1 MNNQTKT
8 LNIKYAFIQGFYYIT
23 NCCIQGY
30 AAVYLG
36 AIGLSSTMIGL
47 ILALG
52 NIVTTFGSPVLASF
66 VDKFHWSV
74 NKVLMILGFLSG
86 ILSLMLVASAKLPV
100 LVAVLFVIL
109 FGLLN
114 MMMPL
119 INALSFAFEEHGINI
134 NFGVGRGIG
143 SAAYAFTS
151 LGLGYLV
158 QTFSPVLMPWVLVA
172 VLTGLIP
179 LIQSFRMNEEVETA
193 HEEEETSSIKDFCKE
208 YTTFMIFLLGFM
220 MVYADHMIINNF
232 FINIIRNVGAGT
244 SQMGVAVFLAAILEL
259 ISMSAFEKFKNK
271 IDITIVLKIA
281 AVMFTV
287 KHVLTY
293 FASSMTVIYIAQV
306 MQMFAYALF
315 IPAAVYYVDKLFN
328 KKDAIKGQ
336 SLVTTA
342 MTASGIIS
350 SLVGGILFDSVGT
363 STTLLIGAIVSL
375 LGTIIMIMTTQKVN

>member
-1 MNNQTKT
+1 
-8 LNIKYAFIQGFYYIT
+8 
-23 NCCIQGY
+23 
-30 AAVYLG
+30 
-36 AIGLSSTMIGL
+36 
-47 ILALG
+47 
-52 NIVTTFGSPVLASF
+52 
-66 VDKFHWSV
+66 
-74 NKVLMILGFLSG
+74 
-86 ILSLMLVASAKLPV
+86 
-100 LVAVLFVIL
+100 
-109 FGLLN
+109 
-114 MMMPL
+114 
-119 INALSFAFEEHGINI
+119 
-134 NFGVGRGIG
+134 
-143 SAAYAFTS
+143 
-151 LGLGYLV
+151 
-158 QTFSPVLMPWVLVA
+158 
-172 VLTGLIP
+172 
-179 LIQSFRMNEEVETA
+179 
-193 HEEEETSSIKDFCKE
+193 
-208 YTTFMIFLLGFM
+208 
-220 MVYADHMIINNF
+220 
-232 FINIIRNVGAGT
+232 
-244 SQMGVAVFLAAILEL
+244 MGVAVFLAAILEL

-350 SLVGGILFDSVGT
+350 SLLGGILFDSVGT

>member
-1 MNNQTKT
+1 
-8 LNIKYAFIQGFYYIT
+8 
-23 NCCIQGY
+23 
-30 AAVYLG
+30 
-36 AIGLSSTMIGL
+36 
-47 ILALG
+47 
-52 NIVTTFGSPVLASF
+52 
-66 VDKFHWSV
+66 
-74 NKVLMILGFLSG
+74 
-86 ILSLMLVASAKLPV
+86 
-100 LVAVLFVIL
+100 
-109 FGLLN
+109 
-114 MMMPL
+114 
-119 INALSFAFEEHGINI
+119 
-134 NFGVGRGIG
+134 
-143 SAAYAFTS
+143 
-151 LGLGYLV
+151 
-158 QTFSPVLMPWVLVA
+158 
-172 VLTGLIP
+172 
-179 LIQSFRMNEEVETA
+179 MNEEVETA

-375 LGTIIMIMTTQKVN
+375 LGTIIMIMTIQKVN